1 MNILLEIGMEEIPAR
16 FLKPA
21 LNDLEKNMKT
31 YLKENRPGAATRAN
45 IAFEEVQALKT
56 DLSEDFN
63 IARNAGTAA
72 KTMYDSIALGV
83 PQTAY
88 SELPKDKKDRL
99 DGSYY
104 VSPNGEVGRYNK
116 EKGTLIKPGEKG
128 FKDSKKNKS

>member
-1 MNILLEIGMEEIPAR
+1 
-16 FLKPA
+16 
-21 LNDLEKNMKT
+21 
-31 YLKENRPGAATRAN
+31 
-45 IAFEEVQALKT
+45 
-56 DLSEDFN
+56 
-63 IARNAGTAA
+63 
-72 KTMYDSIALGV
+72 MYDSIALGV

-128 FKDSKKNKS
+128 FKDSKKISHRRLDAFSITRRITRRI